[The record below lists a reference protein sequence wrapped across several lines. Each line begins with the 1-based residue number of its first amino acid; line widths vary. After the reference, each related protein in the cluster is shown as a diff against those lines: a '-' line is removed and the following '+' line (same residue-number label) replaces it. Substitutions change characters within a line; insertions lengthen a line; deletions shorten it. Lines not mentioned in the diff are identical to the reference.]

1 MLRESNESGRP
12 ARDGLA
18 AGRVLY
24 ARYICHNCPESMRSP
39 TATANDANC
48 LRSSS
53 DPAKRF
59 ARSTGQVQVQVSLRQ
74 KLRLKLTSRL
84 TSTLTSTLPNK
95 AVSASSRRNE
105 HIHLTNKL
113 TLFFSVFF
121 FLSFSSLFMFLG
133 ALLLLLFPRFMHVLS
148 AFFSRHYFFFTFFG
162 SFRS

>member
-1 MLRESNESGRP
+1 MLRESNESVRP

-74 KLRLKLTSRL
+74 KLRLKLTSPL

-121 FLSFSSLFMFLG
+121 VFLSFSSLFMFLG
-133 ALLLLLFPRFMHVLS
+133 PLLLLLFPRFMHVLS
-148 AFFSRHYFFFTFFG
+148 AFFSRHYFFFFYLFW
-162 SFRS
+162 